1 MQSIVLK
8 RCFSFAILVHFWVGG
23 WECFFVLIY
32 LKASLLQGE
41 GGGGEILFAMISG
54 YQCESTKIGFDIKSA
69 EIGFN
74 IRPTLSRDLVCTQWA
89 ADRRPGWTGAGSV

>member
-1 MQSIVLK
+1 M
-8 RCFSFAILVHFWVGG
+8 CFRLNLLEGFPASGG
-23 WECFFVLIY
+23 GG
-32 LKASLLQGE
+32 A

-74 IRPTLSRDLVCTQWA
+74 KRPTLSRDLVCTQWA
-89 ADRRPGWTGAGSV
+89 ADRRPGWTGAGSVSNNLPLDFYSTIKI